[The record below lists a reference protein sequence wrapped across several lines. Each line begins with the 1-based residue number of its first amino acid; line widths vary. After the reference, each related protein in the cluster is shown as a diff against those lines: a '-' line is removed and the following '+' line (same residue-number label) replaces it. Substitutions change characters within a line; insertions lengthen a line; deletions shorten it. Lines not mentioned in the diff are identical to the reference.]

1 MALRYNFAPT
11 SRSERPWRGY
21 SLFPIRCGVM
31 VNSDCSMRCTRRQ
44 TQGTGTEKEIMPLKI
59 KNVSPERS
67 GQEKSHE
74 VKLRSVSRAFS
85 SHNPWENEKKAL
97 HTTACAASA
106 QNKAQIPFWREYN
119 DVRTVQ
125 TRILQAFGHAD
136 QTTAPLSIQWGE
148 DLAERERIVL
158 IDGGNEERKTHVAL
172 CSHWPDD
179 STGRAGRESAESGKK
194 HLLQIPLNQRTQQY
208 SSFWTSVKSL
218 CKQST

>member
-1 MALRYNFAPT
+1 MVRTNLGVGILFFRLDAEWWSIPIVPCAAQGTRHKAR
-11 SRSERPWRGY
+11 RSE
-21 SLFPIRCGVM
+21 
-31 VNSDCSMRCTRRQ
+31 
-44 TQGTGTEKEIMPLKI
+44 KEVMPLKI

-97 HTTACAASA
+97 HTTACAATA
-106 QNKAQIPFWREYN
+106 QSQAQIPFWREHN

-136 QTTAPLSIQWGE
+136 QPTAPLSIQWGE

-158 IDGGNEERKTHVAL
+158 IDGGNKERKTHVAL
-172 CSHWPDD
+172 CSHCPDD

-208 SSFWTSVKSL
+208 SSFWTSVESL
-218 CKQST
+218 CKQGT